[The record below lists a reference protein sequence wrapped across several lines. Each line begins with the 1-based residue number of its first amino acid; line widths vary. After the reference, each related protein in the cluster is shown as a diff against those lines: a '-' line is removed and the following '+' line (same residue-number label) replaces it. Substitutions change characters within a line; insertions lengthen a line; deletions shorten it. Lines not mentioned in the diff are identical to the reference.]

1 MKEPIWFQTILGAAQ
16 LAIGE
21 PVGGLLWC
29 DFRNLARAEITFG
42 NVRSFDVEHFDGRVY
57 RCIWIC
63 TRSCMDVCRG
73 RERYFRRSRRALDV
87 TRFEVEE
94 AMTAVEVV
102 T

>member
-1 MKEPIWFQTILGAAQ
+1 MKEPIWFQTILGSAQ

-57 RCIWIC
+57 RCIWIARDRAWTC
-63 TRSCMDVCRG
+63 VVDVNGIFDDRGEPWTSPVSRSKKP
-73 RERYFRRSRRALDV
+73 
-87 TRFEVEE
+87 
-94 AMTAVEVV
+94 
-102 T
+102 